1 MIKSI
6 FYKEWLKIRRVSQIM
21 LLVGIVV
28 IAGIYFTVRH
38 DLIVT
43 DAEIYWD
50 RITGQRMI
58 YYSILKFLPLLTGVI
73 VALAQFIPEI
83 IDKRIKLTLHLPLN
97 EEKGILQMML
107 FGAVTLLAVYTVELG
122 LFWGW
127 GAVYFPDEII
137 FPSLL
142 TLLPW
147 FISGIAAYFFLAMI
161 VLEPVWKYRIFY
173 ILVAALFVQVFYLSD
188 IAAAYSHSLLLLL
201 ALTMLISISLLYS
214 IYRFR
219 KGEM

>member
-6 FYKEWLKIRRVSQIM
+6 FYKEWLKIRRVSQVL

-58 YYSILKFLPLLTGVI
+58 FYSILKFLPLITGI
-73 VALAQFIPEI
+73 VVSLAQFIPEI
-83 IDKRIKLTLHLPLN
+83 IDKRVKLTLHLPLN
-97 EEKGILQMML
+97 EERAVLQMMI
-107 FGAVTLLAVYTVELG
+107 FGAMTLLAIYFVELG
-122 LFWGW
+122 IFWGW

-137 FPSLL
+137 FPSII

-147 FISGIAAYFFLAMI
+147 YVSGMAAYFFLALI
-161 VLEPVWKYRIFY
+161 VLEPVWKNRIFY
-173 ILVAALFVQVFYLSD
+173 MLVATLFIQVFFVSD
-188 IAAAYSHSLLLLL
+188 IAAAYKYSLFPLIVL
-201 ALTMLISISLLYS
+201 ATLISISLLYS